1 MLVLYECTGIKTGH
15 LLTSFA
21 GKRTEQFPN
30 EIRSLCPDWDSVA
43 HCPRGWSQKLS
54 WRGGAKT
61 EKKRKE
67 RGLERSKKWQFLSQR
82 KIITPTESICIGHCG
97 YNKVVGIQYL
107 FE

>member
-30 EIRSLCPDWDSVA
+30 EIRSLCPDWFSVT

-54 WRGGAKT
+54 WRWGAKT
-61 EKKRKE
+61 EKKRK
-67 RGLERSKKWQFLSQR
+67 RLKKKQKVAIF
-82 KIITPTESICIGHCG
+82 ITKKDT
-97 YNKVVGIQYL
+97 YTN
-107 FE
+107 